1 LKSTATG
8 CQINILGKEY
18 TVACPEDKRDELV
31 ATAAYLDK
39 NMREIQQS
47 GAVLGTE
54 RVAVMAALNITHD
67 LLTLRQDTGLSLEL
81 ETRIKKLRR
90 SLEEA
95 LDGQAEMEL

>member
-1 LKSTATG
+1 MKSTATG